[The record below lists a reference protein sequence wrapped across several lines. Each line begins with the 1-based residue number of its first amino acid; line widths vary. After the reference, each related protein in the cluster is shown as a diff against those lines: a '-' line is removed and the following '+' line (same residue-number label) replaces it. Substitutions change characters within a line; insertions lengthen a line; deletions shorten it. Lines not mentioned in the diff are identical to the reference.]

1 MLPQIVLGERALRQ
15 LSYRTFASVAPTMPP
30 SAESMVTRTP
40 STPGAGP
47 AESAENFSRR
57 EEAKLS
63 FAAPS
68 VAFESCETGWT
79 VYIFT
84 SFPLNGSHL
93 PEKMLVS
100 SRHTLCGKPPAS
112 RLQASRWAILT
123 AKRHCVAWIYS
134 PKQSGS
140 RQESCLESIYNP
152 AEIHLQYLPDA
163 VLLAVIATRPQ
174 QAALQS

>member
-1 MLPQIVLGERALRQ
+1 VLPQIVLGERALRQ

-30 SAESMVTRTP
+30 SAESLVTRTP

-100 SRHTLCGKPPAS
+100 SRSSHSMRKTSSFTFAGVPLGDFNREATLRCVDIFTETIWIEAG
-112 RLQASRWAILT
+112 ILLG
-123 AKRHCVAWIYS
+123 I
-134 PKQSGS
+134 
-140 RQESCLESIYNP
+140 
-152 AEIHLQYLPDA
+152 D
-163 VLLAVIATRPQ
+163 
-174 QAALQS
+174 LQSS

>member
-1 MLPQIVLGERALRQ
+1 MRVCSMLIVFIVLLCLVFVFFFFFQAEDGIRDVAVTGVQTCALPI
-15 LSYRTFASVAPTMPP
+15 LSLQASRLMAPICQRKCWFPH
-30 SAESMVTRTP
+30 
-40 STPGAGP
+40 
-47 AESAENFSRR
+47 
-57 EEAKLS
+57 
-63 FAAPS
+63 AP
-68 VAFESCETGWT
+68 
-79 VYIFT
+79 
-84 SFPLNGSHL
+84 
-93 PEKMLVS
+93 
-100 SRHTLCGKPPAS
+100 HTLCGKPPAS

>member
-1 MLPQIVLGERALRQ
+1 VLPQIVLGERALRQ

-100 SRHTLCGKPPAS
+100 SRSSHSMRKT

-174 QAALQS
+174 QAALQR

>member
-1 MLPQIVLGERALRQ
+1 
-15 LSYRTFASVAPTMPP
+15 
-30 SAESMVTRTP
+30 MVTRTP

-100 SRHTLCGKPPAS
+100 SRSSHSMRKTSSFTFAGVPLGDFNREATLRCVDIFTETIWIEAG
-112 RLQASRWAILT
+112 ILLG
-123 AKRHCVAWIYS
+123 I
-134 PKQSGS
+134 
-140 RQESCLESIYNP
+140 
-152 AEIHLQYLPDA
+152 D
-163 VLLAVIATRPQ
+163 
-174 QAALQS
+174 LQSS

>member
-1 MLPQIVLGERALRQ
+1 VLPQIVLGERALRQ

-84 SFPLNGSHL
+84 SFPL
-93 PEKMLVS
+93 V
-100 SRHTLCGKPPAS
+100 CGKPPAS

-174 QAALQS
+174 QAALQR

>member
-100 SRHTLCGKPPAS
+100 SRSSHSMRKTSSLKF
-112 RLQASRWAILT
+112 
-123 AKRHCVAWIYS
+123 IYS
-134 PKQSGS
+134 ICQTLYSWPSLQLVLNKPLFSVNSQALIATELDASPSGTNRS
-140 RQESCLESIYNP
+140 TD
-152 AEIHLQYLPDA
+152 IHLTSPEW
-163 VLLAVIATRPQ
+163 T
-174 QAALQS
+174 

>member
-1 MLPQIVLGERALRQ
+1 EFRRVLFR
-15 LSYRTFASVAPTMPP
+15 S
-30 SAESMVTRTP
+30 RTP

-47 AESAENFSRR
+47 AESAENFSTLQASR
-57 EEAKLS
+57 LM
-63 FAAPS
+63 API
-68 VAFESCETGWT
+68 CQRKCW
-79 VYIFT
+79 
-84 SFPLNGSHL
+84 FPHA
-93 PEKMLVS
+93 P
-100 SRHTLCGKPPAS
+100 HTLCGKPPAS

-163 VLLAVIATRPQ
+163 VLLAVIDRK
-174 QAALQS
+174 SVV